1 MSHFEDIERP
11 LYASE
16 IFKSFK
22 LNIISNNRSNFLSS
36 EKLDTS
42 VSFEGSLFYE
52 DDYDGNRPSFNVSF
66 KADDFDFS
74 EGELKGSLEDVFEK
88 RFEPKYIGG

>member
-16 IFKSFK
+16 LFKSFK

-36 EKLDTS
+36 EKLGTS
-42 VSFEGSLFYE
+42 LSFM
-52 DDYDGNRPSFNVSF
+52 
-66 KADDFDFS
+66 ADFFMRMIT
-74 EGELKGSLEDVFEK
+74 VV
-88 RFEPKYIGG
+88 IGQVLMSVLRVLGLIYLMG